1 MLVGEKLH
9 TCVINGVLQWWGVR
23 VWPDKGLLYSTP
35 GHQGMGISAVYIR
48 GDIFMNFTFTGPQH
62 SSLHGNFRKKS

>member
-23 VWPDKGLLYSTP
+23 EWPDKGLLYSTP
-35 GHQGMGISAVYIR
+35 GHQGMGIS
-48 GDIFMNFTFTGPQH
+48 GGEGKEHKLLDSHTKNKPQ
-62 SSLHGNFRKKS
+62 RKLI